1 MKSSKELNKLD
12 AKKFSHYI
20 NDKCELRELAEY
32 ALSEDFRNLRTEYRL
47 EIEHILFECYGK
59 RLPED
64 EAWKLLKASEFDG
77 RIIGKL
83 PNATYRRAKIDINLF
98 GYDITLAGVV
108 QLPPYKRSSY
118 NTGASIHLKLTD
130 EFGVFDYREAD
141 NQ

>member
-12 AKKFSHYI
+12 AKEFSHYI
-20 NDKCELRELAEY
+20 NDKCELRELTEY
-32 ALSEDFRNLRTEYRL
+32 ALGEDFRNLRTEYRL

-64 EAWKLLKASEFDG
+64 EAWKLLNSSEFDG

-83 PNATYRRAKIDINLF
+83 PNASYRRAKIEINLF
-98 GYDITLAGVV
+98 GYGITLTGVV
-108 QLPPYKRSSY
+108 QLPPYKRGSY
-118 NTGASIHLKLTD
+118 NTGASIHLKLSD
-130 EFGVFDYREAD
+130 EFGVFDYCEAD